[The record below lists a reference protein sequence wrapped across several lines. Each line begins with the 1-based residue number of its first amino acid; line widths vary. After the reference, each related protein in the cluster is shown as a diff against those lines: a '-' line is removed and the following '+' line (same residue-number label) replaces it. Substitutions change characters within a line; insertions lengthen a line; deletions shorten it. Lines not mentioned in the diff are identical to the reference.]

1 MANIKVGT
9 FSDGEACAGLCTCGF
24 KTTGWPTE
32 EIAADRI
39 SQHKAEHD
47 GKGGMEP
54 LSEFRDRHGLIAQGN
69 LAVLPEG
76 VNELTFDE
84 DE

>member
-1 MANIKVGT
+1 
-9 FSDGEACAGLCTCGF
+9 
-24 KTTGWPTE
+24 
-32 EIAADRI
+32 
-39 SQHKAEHD
+39 
-47 GKGGMEP
+47 MEP